1 MLRFPQDL
9 VVVAGRH
16 ALQVADHEHENLA
29 TILVIRQVH
38 GKPSASVL
46 RRRTEQKLHYRLN
59 LMPRDLVSPPGHGVL
74 GYAPRAAGYGFTGLI
89 RPVADA
95 AAADSDRARRA
106 LLILLLRTQRLHGIR
121 RFWLSRRGWAGSF
134 NRLLWR
140 RWGLRGIVGAVRC
153 HGCLPEQNEYPS

>member
-89 RPVADA
+89 RQLRTRRPRIATGLVAPC
-95 AAADSDRARRA
+95 SSA
-106 LLILLLRTQRLHGIR
+106 LLLPRQLGD
-121 RFWLSRRGWAGSF
+121 
-134 NRLLWR
+134 WR
-140 RWGLRGIVGAVRC
+140 
-153 HGCLPEQNEYPS
+153 